1 MSYYKFGP
9 NDKFTNRIKTYPQ
22 YEFFIYD
29 TNIFVNQHANI
40 TGSYTQNIRNVPNGY
55 VSLYE
60 ININRNTPAHTYD
73 PNNKTGV
80 FAKAYPFIE
89 YQGNKE
95 TFKQYLAQ
103 PYVSMYQHTPSGNL
117 ALGTYNPPAVGSII
131 TGSYPMSASL
141 TRKLTTTTSTV
152 INGATISF
160 NRTGSALANA
170 ARKYT
175 TLSKHFVFRPTGS
188 DNPYSMYGVDSN
200 AGIHGANSIFMN
212 RDLTKES
219 INMIMI
225 PKIFYGSTIR
235 KGSVKLKFYTT
246 GSVIGECTDSG
257 ENGELVETTGSTVT
271 NGTGSVVGLV
281 MYDEGVILL
290 TGSAN
295 LETGP
300 ALGIKYAGSSG
311 AAILSS
317 WKYFGAGLNDG
328 ITFDHTIKSAS
339 FGVEFKGTN
348 YVNTMTMF
356 CHAKKGDLNH
366 SNNPT
371 YKKHSEAKGF
381 LDRVGKEYTFKEKEY
396 SIKNVVSS
404 SYAGTEEKFDKT
416 TYLSKIAIYD
426 DEGNMIAVANVA
438 KPVKKTE
445 DLEYTFKIK
454 LDI

>member
-22 YEFFIYD
+22 YECFIYN
-29 TNIFVNQHANI
+29 TNIFVNKHANI
-40 TGSYTQNIRNVPNGY
+40 SGSYTENILNVPDGF
-55 VSLYE
+55 VSLFE
-60 ININRNTPAHTYD
+60 LNVNRDTTSHTYN
-73 PNNKTGV
+73 PNTNAGV
-80 FAKAYPFIE
+80 FAKVYPFIE

-95 TFKQYLAQ
+95 TFKKYLAQ
-103 PYVSMYQHTPSGNL
+103 PYVSMYQQAGSGNL
-117 ALGTYNPPAVGSII
+117 GLGTYQPPAYGSII

-141 TRKLTTTTSTV
+141 TRKLTQTES
-152 INGATISF
+152 ISLDGSEAIII
-160 NRTGSALANA
+160 NRTGSALVNA

-188 DNPYSMYGVDSN
+188 DNSYSMYGENSN
-200 AGIHGANSIFMN
+200 AGQYGSNATFLT
-212 RDLTKES
+212 RDLTKET
-219 INMIMI
+219 INMVMV
-225 PKIFYGSTIR
+225 PKIIYGSSIR
-235 KGSVKLKFYTT
+235 KGSVALSYYIT
-246 GSVIGECTDSG
+246 GSLVAKCEDLN
-257 ENGELVETTGSTVT
+257 ENGELMGTVGTTS
-271 NGTGSVVGLV
+271 GSVVGVV

-290 TGSAN
+290 TGSTS

-300 ALGIKYAGSSG
+300 ALNIKYAGASAG
-311 AAILSS
+311 AVASS
-317 WKYFGAGLNDG
+317 WQYFAAGLNDG
-328 ITFDHTIKSAS
+328 ITYDHTIKTAS
-339 FGVEFKGTN
+339 FGVDFKGTN

-371 YKKHSEAKGF
+371 FRKFSEAVSF
-381 LDRVGKEYTFKEKEY
+381 NDVTNSQYSFKEKEY

-404 SYAGTEEKFDKT
+404 SYIGTEEKFDKT

-426 DEGNMIAVANVA
+426 DEDNLIGIASVA

-445 DLEYTFKIK
+445 DTEYTFKLK